1 MYFRYK
7 KQARELMEKIIPI
20 AIVSLMLLFAVITS
34 ITLFFFFNVGIFE
47 LLRIEYD
54 SWKSIL
60 LFYGLSLIADA
71 VVTIV
76 LMYIKMNC
84 SKVERNFR
92 RLHEFILRI
101 VLNFT
106 AVYTIDECMSSVRIS
121 FIAEVVFAIIISTID
136 ISMTVNKRDSGNPR
150 SG

>member
-47 LLRIEYD
+47 LLGIEYD

-60 LFYGLSLIADA
+60 FGSDLFYCRGSF
-71 VVTIV
+71 
-76 LMYIKMNC
+76 
-84 SKVERNFR
+84 RNYY
-92 RLHEFILRI
+92 LY
-101 VLNFT
+101 N
-106 AVYTIDECMSSVRIS
+106 
-121 FIAEVVFAIIISTID
+121 
-136 ISMTVNKRDSGNPR
+136 
-150 SG
+150 